1 MKKNKFVVLP
11 ASLMI
16 MMSCAEGGNLFNE
29 TSFIGEWHEIM
40 PVNKHIL
47 QGVVFEKDG
56 KASSVGMATLKYNGW
71 ELLKNG
77 KECSIVLSGESI
89 GNGQTIQFSDTL
101 NVVSLNND
109 TLTLGKGDM
118 YRIQYVKSENPEGQ
132 LIGGSDAAMGY
143 TYSKV
148 LDKKIRI
155 FEEGSRLLSATDP
168 NATMAAYSVFS
179 ADSSKVEL
187 FLPGGAVVLDKHVR
201 PNGTAVWN
209 VEDDDTYMVEKYNDE
224 WLVTRRGKLLYAT
237 SGTDNSINA
246 EFTGKNGENL
256 FITFFNNAGVAQMN
270 YNGVDYLLYQY
281 RTASGYGYK
290 NAFADIRGKGK
301 NMTLTLS
308 GSESIEF
315 TEK

>member
-1 MKKNKFVVLP
+1 MKKSKFLILP

-16 MMSCAEGGNLFNE
+16 MMSCAEGGNMFNE

-71 ELLKNG
+71 KLLKN
-77 KECSIVLSGESI
+77 SIVLSGESI
-89 GNGQTIQFSDTL
+89 GNGRTIQFSDTL
-101 NVVSLNND
+101 DVISLNND

-118 YRIQYVKSENPEGQ
+118 YRIQYVKSENSEGQ
-132 LIGGSDAAMGY
+132 LIGGSDAAKGY

-155 FEEGSRLLSATDP
+155 FEEGNRLLSATDS

-179 ADSSKVEL
+179 DDSSKVEL
-187 FLPGGAVVLDKHVR
+187 FLPGGAVVLDKRVR
-201 PNGTAVWN
+201 PDGTAVWN

-224 WLVTRRGKLLYAT
+224 WLVSRRGRLLYAT
-237 SGTDNSINA
+237 SGTENTINA
-246 EFTGKNGENL
+246 EFTGKGGENL
-256 FITFFNNAGVAQMN
+256 FVTFFNNAGVAQMY

-301 NMTLTLS
+301 AMTLTLA
-308 GSESIEF
+308 GSESVIEF

>member
-1 MKKNKFVVLP
+1 MKKSKFLILP

-16 MMSCAEGGNLFNE
+16 MMSCAEGGNMFNE

-71 ELLKNG
+71 KLLKN
-77 KECSIVLSGESI
+77 SIVLSGESI
-89 GNGQTIQFSDTL
+89 GNGRTIQFSDTL
-101 NVVSLNND
+101 NVISLNND

-118 YRIQYVKSENPEGQ
+118 YRIQYVKSENSEGQ
-132 LIGGSDAAMGY
+132 LIGGSDAAKGY

-155 FEEGSRLLSATDP
+155 FEEGNRLLSATDS

-179 ADSSKVEL
+179 DDSSKVEL
-187 FLPGGAVVLDKHVR
+187 FLPGGAVVLDKRVR
-201 PNGTAVWN
+201 PDGTAVWN

-224 WLVTRRGKLLYAT
+224 WLVSRRGRLLYAT
-237 SGTDNSINA
+237 SGTENTINA
-246 EFTGKNGENL
+246 EFTGKGGENL
-256 FITFFNNAGVAQMN
+256 FVTFFNNAGVAQMY

-301 NMTLTLS
+301 AMTLTLA
-308 GSESIEF
+308 GSESVIEF

>member
-1 MKKNKFVVLP
+1 MKKNNLLFLP

-16 MMSCAEGGNLFNE
+16 MMSCAEGGNMFNE

-71 ELLKNG
+71 ELLKKG
-77 KECSIVLSGESI
+77 KECNIVLSGESI

-101 NVVSLNND
+101 NVISLNND

-118 YRIQYVKSENPEGQ
+118 YRIQYVKSENQEGQ

-155 FEEGSRLLSATDP
+155 FEEGCRLLSATDP
-168 NATMAAYSVFS
+168 NVTMAAYSVFS

-187 FLPGGAVVLDKHVR
+187 FLPGGAVVLDKRVR
-201 PNGTAVWN
+201 PDGTAVWN
-209 VEDDDTYMVEKYNDE
+209 VEDDDTYMVEKCNDE
-224 WLVTRRGKLLYAT
+224 WLVTRRGKLLYVT
-237 SGTDNSINA
+237 SGTENTINA
-246 EFTGKNGENL
+246 EFTGKGGENL
-256 FITFFNNAGVAQMN
+256 FVTFFNNAGVAQMN
-270 YNGVDYLLYQY
+270 YNGGD
-281 RTASGYGYK
+281 
-290 NAFADIRGKGK
+290 
-301 NMTLTLS
+301 
-308 GSESIEF
+308 
-315 TEK
+315 

>member
-1 MKKNKFVVLP
+1 MKKSKFLILP

-16 MMSCAEGGNLFNE
+16 MMSCAEGGNMFNE

-71 ELLKNG
+71 KLLKN
-77 KECSIVLSGESI
+77 SIVLSGESI
-89 GNGQTIQFSDTL
+89 GNGRTIQFSDTL
-101 NVVSLNND
+101 DVISLNND

-118 YRIQYVKSENPEGQ
+118 YRIQYVKSENSEGQ
-132 LIGGSDAAMGY
+132 LIGGSDAAKGY

-155 FEEGSRLLSATDP
+155 FEEGNRLLSATDS

-179 ADSSKVEL
+179 DDSSKVEL
-187 FLPGGAVVLDKHVR
+187 FLPGGAVVLDKRVR
-201 PNGTAVWN
+201 PDGTAVWN

-224 WLVTRRGKLLYAT
+224 WLVSRRGRLLYAT
-237 SGTDNSINA
+237 SGTENTINA
-246 EFTGKNGENL
+246 EFTEKGGENL
-256 FITFFNNAGVAQMN
+256 FVTFFNNAGVAQMY

-301 NMTLTLS
+301 AMTLTLA
-308 GSESIEF
+308 GSESVIEF